1 MKYQAINTYG
11 GVEVYLFIYLKFTL
25 RRFPSNSDYI
35 VSNERM
41 KGELWIGKEVEGNGC
56 GLI

>member
-11 GVEVYLFIYLKFTL
+11 GVEVYLFIYFKFTL

-35 VSNERM
+35 ESNERM
-41 KGELWIGKEVEGNGC
+41 KGEYELERKWKETVVA
-56 GLI
+56 